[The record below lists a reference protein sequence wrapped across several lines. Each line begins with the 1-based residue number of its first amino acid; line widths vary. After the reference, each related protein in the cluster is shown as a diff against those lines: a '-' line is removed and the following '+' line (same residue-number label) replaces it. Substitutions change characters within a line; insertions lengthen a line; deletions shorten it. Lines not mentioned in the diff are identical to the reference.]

1 MYADPGGHKAAGKS
15 LLHGGRFIADMVY
28 YAMNTGRLIRE
39 ARLRAGL
46 TQRELAGRAGTTQS
60 SIARWEAG
68 GVRPSLETLRSLVRA
83 CDLDLRVSLTEADDG
98 DLSQLER
105 TLWLSPEE
113 RLDELV
119 RTVRFIGTGRA
130 ALESAVRNG

>member
-1 MYADPGGHKAAGKS
+1 
-15 LLHGGRFIADMVY
+15 
-28 YAMNTGRLIRE
+28 MNTGRLIRE

-68 GVRPSLETLRSLVRA
+68 GVRPSLETLASLVRA
-83 CDLDLRVSLTEADDG
+83 CDLDLRVSLAEADDG
-98 DLSQLER
+98 SLSQIEG
-105 TLWLSPEE
+105 TLSLTPEE

-130 ALESAVRNG
+130 AMESAVRNG